1 MTVQRREWPKMEYRA
16 LDRHTPDQANAESR
30 EETELEALHEA
41 ELHYRTVADFTYDWV
56 YWEAPD
62 GTLRY
67 VSPSCARIT
76 GYSAEEF
83 LANPHLLN
91 DMVLPQDRAAWA
103 EHRRAAEGREP
114 CETQFRIRTRDGKTF
129 WIEHVCQP
137 VTDERGVFLG
147 HRASN
152 RDITQR
158 KSVEE
163 ELRKV
168 RAGLEELVAERTAEL
183 ADTNTA
189 LRGQIAERRRTEEA
203 LSRSEERY
211 ALAQR
216 VANIGSWDWDILTGA
231 LYWSDRIEP
240 MFGFERGKF
249 GATYEAFL
257 ECVHPQDRQFV
268 VDSVNASVDGGADYA
283 IEHRIVWPDGTVRWV
298 SETGDVMRDQDGRA
312 LRMVGIV
319 QDITARRQA
328 GQALR
333 QAKEVAESLG
343 DVLAILNS
351 NQPLDEVLD
360 YIAAQAGQLLGTR
373 AACIYSMEEG
383 SGELSARAVRGLP
396 ATAHA
401 GSKIPMGYEVLQQ
414 AMASRQ
420 PVAVSE
426 LANLAAVHDLTPL
439 AEHGAA
445 GSGWSQAR
453 GALLAVPIVVQEKVY
468 GGLLL
473 YYGEPR
479 TFSGEEIELAAAYS
493 DQVALA
499 IGNAQLREQ
508 VQETA
513 MSAERHRLARE
524 LHDAVTQTLFSASLI
539 AEAMPRVW
547 EHDPDEGRRGLEEL
561 RRLTR
566 GAAAEMRTMLVELRP
581 AALIEKPLGE
591 LVRHLTEAMAGRT
604 RVAMDLN
611 LDGDCTMP
619 PEVQI
624 ALYRIVQE
632 ALNNIGKHAGASR
645 VSVDLY
651 WRPEQA
657 ALEIS
662 DDGCGFELTDV
673 LPDRLGLGIM
683 RERAQGI
690 GAVLDI
696 TSRPGRG
703 TRIAVNW
710 QKQEEV
716 VA

>member
-1 MTVQRREWPKMEYRA
+1 MGSEMKYREPERDM
-16 LDRHTPDQANAESR
+16 PDQADTDCSQGVA
-30 EETELEALHEA
+30 LEALREA
-41 ELHYRTVADFTYDWV
+41 ELRYRIVADFTFDWE

-62 GTLRY
+62 GKLRY

-76 GYSAEEF
+76 GYSPQDF

-91 DMVLPQDRAAWA
+91 NLILPQDRAVWT
-103 EHRRAAEGREP
+103 EHRRAVACLEP
-114 CETQFRIRTRDGKTF
+114 CETQFRIRARDGGIR

-137 VTDERGVFLG
+137 VTDERGSFLG

-158 KSVEE
+158 KRVED
-163 ELRKV
+163 ELREV

-183 ADTNTA
+183 ADANRA
-189 LRGQIAERRRTEEA
+189 LRSQIAERKRTEEA
-203 LSRSEERY
+203 FGRSEERY

-216 VANIGSWDWDILTGA
+216 VANIGSWDWDIQTGA
-231 LYWSDRIEP
+231 LYWSERIEP

-268 VDSVNASVDGGADYA
+268 EDSVNASVEEAVDYA

-298 SETGDVMRDQDGRA
+298 SETGDVIRDRDGRA

-328 GQALR
+328 AQALR

-360 YIAAQAGQLLGTR
+360 YIAAQAGQLLGTQ

-383 SGELSARAVRGLP
+383 SKELSARAMRGRL
-396 ATAHA
+396 ADDVV
-401 GSKIPMGYEVLQQ
+401 GNKILMGHQGVQQ

-420 PVAVSE
+420 PMAVSE
-426 LANLAAVHDLTPL
+426 LADLASGHDLTPPS
-439 AEHGAA
+439 EYGAA
-445 GSGWSQAR
+445 DNDWRRAR
-453 GALLAVPIVVQEKVY
+453 GAFLAVPIVVQEKVY

-479 TFSGEEIELAAAYS
+479 NFSEEEIELAVAYS

-508 VQETA
+508 VEETA

-581 AALIEKPLGE
+581 AALTEKPLGE
-591 LVRHLTEAMAGRT
+591 LVRHLTEAMAGRA

-611 LDGDCTMP
+611 LDGDCTLP
-619 PEVQI
+619 PDVQI
-624 ALYRIVQE
+624 ALYRIIQE
-632 ALNNIGKHAGASR
+632 ALNNSAKHAGASR

-651 WRPEQA
+651 WRPQQA

-662 DDGCGFELTDV
+662 DDGCGFDVADV

-683 RERAQGI
+683 RERAQDI
-690 GAVLDI
+690 GALLDI
-696 TSRPGRG
+696 TSQPGHG
-703 TRIAVNW
+703 TRITVKW
-710 QKQEEV
+710 QTRGEV
-716 VA
+716 TA

>member
-1 MTVQRREWPKMEYRA
+1 MEYRE
-16 LDRHTPDQANAESR
+16 LNQDMPNQSDAECR
-30 EETELEALHEA
+30 EEAALEALYEA
-41 ELHYRTVADFTYDWV
+41 ELRYRTVADFTYDWV

-83 LANPHLLN
+83 LADPHLL
-91 DMVLPQDRAAWA
+91 DELILPKDRAAWA
-103 EHRRAAEGREP
+103 EHRRAAECREP
-114 CETQFRIRTRDGKTF
+114 CETQFRIRARDGGTC

-137 VTDERGVFLG
+137 VTNERGTFLG

-158 KSVEE
+158 KRVEE
-163 ELRKV
+163 ELLKV
-168 RAGLEELVAERTAEL
+168 REGLEELVAERTAEL
-183 ADTNTA
+183 ADANIA
-189 LRGQIAERRRTEEA
+189 LRKQIAERERTEEA
-203 LSRSEERY
+203 LGRSEERY

-216 VANIGSWDWDILTGA
+216 VANIGSWDWDIQTGT

-240 MFGFERGKF
+240 MFGFERGGF
-249 GATYEAFL
+249 GATYDAFL

-268 VDSVNASVDGGADYA
+268 VDAVNASVEEGRDYA
-283 IEHRIVWPDGTVRWV
+283 IEHRIVWPDGTIRWV
-298 SETGDVMRDQDGRA
+298 SETGDVMRDGDGRA

-351 NQPLDEVLD
+351 NRPLDEVLD
-360 YIAAQAGQLLGTR
+360 HIAGQAGQLLGTQ
-373 AACIYSMEEG
+373 AACIYSMEEEIG
-383 SGELSARAVRGLP
+383 ALSARAVRGPL
-396 ATAHA
+396 ATDVA
-401 GSKIPMGYEVLQQ
+401 GSKIPMGHEVLRQ

-420 PVAVSE
+420 PMVVSE
-426 LANLAAVHDLTPL
+426 LVALAGEPDLTPSAEL
-439 AEHGAA
+439 AAA
-445 GSGWSQAR
+445 GGVWSQGR
-453 GALLAVPIVVQEKVY
+453 GALLAVPIVVQEEVY
-468 GGLLL
+468 GGMLL

-479 TFSGEEIELAAAYS
+479 TFSEEEIELAVAYS

-499 IGNAQLREQ
+499 IGNAQLRKQ
-508 VQETA
+508 VEEAA

-547 EHDPDEGRRGLEEL
+547 EHNPEEGRRGLEEL

-581 AALIEKPLGE
+581 AALTEKPLGE
-591 LVRHLTEAMAGRT
+591 LVRALTEAMSGRA
-604 RVAMDLN
+604 RVATDLK
-611 LDGDCTMP
+611 LDGDCILP

-632 ALNNIGKHAGASR
+632 ALNNIAKHAGASR
-645 VSVDLY
+645 VSVNLY
-651 WRPEQA
+651 WRPQQA
-657 ALEIS
+657 ALEIC
-662 DDGCGFELTDV
+662 DDGCGFELADV
-673 LPDRLGLGIM
+673 LPDRFGLGIM

-690 GAVLDI
+690 DAVFDI
-696 TSRPGRG
+696 TSRPGQG
-703 TRIAVNW
+703 TRLALNW
-710 QKQEEV
+710 QNEEEV
-716 VA
+716 TA